1 MNVML
6 NIKLYNINSQ
16 LNKLSIKQSNI
27 LPYISSTFLPD
38 FMFSDITMEAQ
49 TSTIMG
55 IFAPWKSTNVANQL
69 FPREPVVNHLP
80 AHQWML

>member
-1 MNVML
+1 MYKL

-38 FMFSDITMEAQ
+38 FMFSDITMEAR

-55 IFAPWKSTNVANQL
+55 IFTPWKLANTTN
-69 FPREPVVNHLP
+69 
-80 AHQWML
+80 